1 LKEVFVFQNFKS
13 SRKFKTAFWIL
24 FASFST
30 FAIGHGCSATGAQS
44 ADSSNSS
51 ATSSATLTLDCYSS
65 SLAYSGT
72 AYCDASGGTSPYSM
86 SLYSGGGSINSSTN
100 QYTAPTYDTTAQIQ
114 VVDASGAKAS
124 YIIYVSSTATS
135 TSTSGKT
142 AVYRFYDSTKGYY
155 YSTSS
160 SDGTSAG
167 YGTSDG
173 ISFYLLSSS
182 VSGTHVVYKCQT
194 SSGLNFL
201 SLQYACESSGSVNQ
215 GIMGYA
221 YDSAQSGTI
230 LLNRYHWYDSKGTL
244 RTFAIAEASAG
255 TNYLIPAGYALDGP
269 IGYGFSP

>member
-1 LKEVFVFQNFKS
+1 MLQNFKS
-13 SRKFKTAFWIL
+13 SRKFKTAIWIL

-44 ADSSNSS
+44 TDSSNSS
-51 ATSSATLTLDCYSS
+51 TNSSSTLTLDCYSS

-72 AYCDASGGTSPYSM
+72 AYCYASGGTSPYTM
-86 SLYSGGGSINSSTN
+86 SLYSGSGSINSSTN

-114 VVDASGAKAS
+114 VVDASGAKAYYS
-124 YIIYVSSTATS
+124 IYVSNTATS
-135 TSTSGKT
+135 TSTSGKS

-167 YGTSDG
+167 YGSYDG

-182 VSGTHVVYKCQT
+182 VSGTHAVYKCQT

-215 GIMGYA
+215 GIVGYA

-230 LLNRYHWYDSKGTL
+230 LLNRYHWNDSKGTL